1 MATNENAAIG
11 SNIKKIRE
19 RLGYTQDDLANY
31 LKVQRPVI
39 SYIENGD
46 RDCNFDHL
54 EKLAALFNVDLS
66 DLLEE
71 NAELQMLN
79 YAFAFKTSQLT
90 PVDLE
95 SIADFQLVVK
105 NYMKMKNL
113 ADEQV

>member
-1 MATNENAAIG
+1 MATKENNVIG

-31 LKVQRPVI
+31 LNVPRPTI
-39 SYIENGD
+39 SYIETGE
-46 RDCNFDHL
+46 RECSFDHL
-54 EKLAALFNVDLS
+54 ERLSVLFNMDLA

-71 NAELQMLN
+71 DENAQTLN
-79 YAFAFKTSQLT
+79 CVFAFRTNELT
-90 PVDLE
+90 PTDLD

-113 ADEQV
+113 ANG